1 MSNTPRTDSSSAAN
15 SNKSEPQQDNTK
27 EPTGSDSDPPKS
39 TAGQNDCDKEQASAP
54 EVDKKALKEQF
65 EAYGKFGDK
74 AADGK
79 TIKLSQSDKWFKQA
93 KVIDGKTIT
102 TTDTGIAFRKIS
114 KNSPKLTFTDWNK
127 YLDEIAKSKKQDANA
142 LKGKLV
148 DCGKPGF
155 TGATKVSQNSA
166 MERLTDSSKYGGTHK
181 QRFTP
186 DGKGKGKE
194 GRVDA
199 KPAAFRENKGNSRA

>member
-1 MSNTPRTDSSSAAN
+1 MSESPRIDNDSAKSAD
-15 SNKSEPQQDNTK
+15 KIEPQQTNKTEDGSVSEAEKATSGEK
-27 EPTGSDSDPPKS
+27 E
-39 TAGQNDCDKEQASAP
+39 CDKQEASAP

-114 KNSPKLTFTDWNK
+114 KNSPKLTFSDWNK
-127 YLDEIAKSKKQDANA
+127 YLDEITNNKNLDANSIKA
-142 LKGKLV
+142 KLV
-148 DCGKPGF
+148 ECGKPGF

-166 MERLTDSSKYGGTHK
+166 LERLTDTSKYGGTHK

-186 DGKGKGKE
+186 DGKGRGKE
-194 GRVDA
+194 GRVDER
-199 KPAAFRENKGNSRA
+199 PAAFREKRTNSRS